1 MVIMIMTYFPIAV
14 VFMMTS
20 YVYDTADRWQTAI
33 SLGKF
38 VAVIFTGLVIHGV
51 LVLPLIC
58 LLIVRR
64 NPCLVI
70 QGVTPAL
77 LRAMLVSRSY
87 AASETNKCCKNAL
100 QVNKRITDFMLPI
113 TIHANMDGAVLSEM
127 AATIFIAQLSDISLH
142 WSKLFSV
149 GVTVVVATMGEAG
162 IPATGMMTTLF
173 ILAISGIPVNP
184 ASILLTIKW
193 LLDRL
198 SAVVN
203 IISDCFGVVIVAH
216 LSEGELK
223 TMEEQMPKTGTT
235 TREDATKGRFI
246 SRSPLMSS
254 MSQSDYLLP

>member
-1 MVIMIMTYFPIAV
+1 MAYC
-14 VFMMTS
+14 S
-20 YVYDTADRWQTAI
+20 QR
-33 SLGKF
+33 
-38 VAVIFTGLVIHGV
+38 
-51 LVLPLIC
+51 C
-58 LLIVRR
+58 RR
-64 NPCLVI
+64 SWSAHTCP

-87 AASETNKCCKNAL
+87 AASETNKCCENAL

-142 WSKLFSV
+142 WSKLFSI
-149 GVTVVVATMGEAG
+149 GVTVIVATMGEAG

-184 ASILLTIKW
+184 ASILLAIEW